1 MIDMKRITPKP
12 EVIENPNENKPLPF
26 MKRFAYTIIDFGTT
40 ALLFFGLYQL
50 ALHTP
55 ISSNL
60 NKALAEMTEIQIETG
75 ENTGFFIKT
84 YLEEGQTTNATTYKD
99 DGGVYFY
106 ATKDEFKQDYLN
118 ALNSNQT
125 YKDLKFNYTVNSFAI
140 SASSLAI
147 AEINFFLIVPLTNK
161 RRATLGLLF
170 ANGQMISKKYV
181 SKARWYQILGRTAF
195 ILIIDS
201 LPLLFFVGEG
211 ILMVVPVVTLLV
223 TFTNKERRTLHD
235 LVTGIKIIDKTTY
248 VPLVDHEVTDNIADK
263 VE

>member
-1 MIDMKRITPKP
+1 MKRITPKP

-26 MKRFAYTIIDFGTT
+26 MLRFAYTIIDFGTI

-60 NKALAEMTEIQIETG
+60 HKASDEMIEIQKETG
-75 ENTGFFIKT
+75 ESTGFFVKT
-84 YLEEGQTTNATTYKD
+84 YLEEGQTTNAQTYKD
-99 DGGVYFY
+99 DGGTYYYV
-106 ATKDEFKQDYLN
+106 TQDEFKQDYLN
-118 ALNSNQT
+118 SLNNNQT
-125 YKDLKFNYTVNSFAI
+125 YKDLKFNYTVNSFSI
-140 SASSLAI
+140 SAGALTISEL
-147 AEINFFLIVPLTNK
+147 NFLLIVPLINK

-181 SKARWYQILGRTAF
+181 SKARWYQVLGRFAF
-195 ILIIDS
+195 VLIIDS

-223 TFTNKERRTLHD
+223 SFTNKERRTVHD
-235 LVTGIKIIDKTTY
+235 LVTGIKIIDKASY
-248 VPLVDHEVTDNIADK
+248 VPLVDHDITDSIADK